1 MRLAQCSSS
10 PHRASQRSAR
20 QRLRLQPLILLTLV
34 AALIAGGSSAPVF
47 AQAVLGTLLGNL
59 TDTSG
64 AAVPGATVTITETQT
79 NFTVTAVTNESGV
92 YRFPNLRAG
101 IYKVEAELSGFRK
114 TVRDGV
120 EVDVNTTVRVDLALQ
135 PGELTETVDVSAE
148 TPPLQTDRADTGR
161 IIQGEQIAAMPLG
174 YGRNFQ
180 GMLANVPGASRPFRP
195 HSVFFN
201 SQDSLSSNVN
211 GQSRLANN
219 VQIEGVDDNQRTG
232 LNTVLIPSAEALETV
247 SVSTSNYDAE
257 FGRAGGAVTSVTLK
271 SGTNQ
276 LKGSAYW
283 FGNTDK
289 TQAINAFVDRSLPM
303 ERQRAKAKYNQA
315 GFTLGGP
322 IVRNKLFFFGD
333 YVHTQDDNGR
343 VNRFV
348 VPSAAFRNG
357 DFSASSVSIYD
368 PLTGDQGTGAGRTA
382 FAGNQIP
389 ASRISPIAQ
398 RILQNVPLPN
408 IPGAA
413 LGQVNYQDT
422 TLLQRR
428 NNGFDTKITYQAS
441 NKNQFTGRYSFTRP
455 TTMEPSTYPGNIG
468 GPFQDGFI
476 GTGVNLTYSA
486 AGNWTRTWSDTLVM
500 DAHGGVN
507 YYHNTAET
515 AANGLTTAKDI
526 GIPGANLDD
535 FTSGMSR
542 VEVQNGWSSPFV
554 GYSPSLPWNRGET
567 AVTAAV
573 TLTKLVGN
581 HTVKFGADYRHNVD
595 YLLQTQDAGG
605 SRGRF
610 QFSASETGS
619 PTDTASQSNIANSF
633 AAFLLDRPSN
643 VSRDIQVVDKPGL
656 RNWAIFGFVHDK
668 WQASSKMTI
677 DLGLR
682 YEYYDPFVGMQDK
695 GGLSNYDP
703 ATNTLRVAGYGDVA
717 NNLGVKSNFRNFNPR
732 LGWTFRPSEKDVFR
746 AGYGVGTAPF
756 PDNSYAFNFPVKQ
769 TNVQNAANAFVTP
782 VGGSMAN
789 GFPAPAVAAI
799 PTNGI
804 IDVSSDSRLRNSSYV
819 FVPTDIKEGLLHSW
833 NVAYQR
839 QLPGSFTVEAA
850 YVGNH
855 GQDIIN
861 RVDENAATVLG
872 LNDAGRPQFAQFGR
886 TGSTTV
892 FRPFKTKYHSMQLK
906 LDRRFKNNFLITNS
920 YTLGRGYTY
929 NGDDSNSNISTPA
942 NIELSWGRQVND
954 RLHTYTSS
962 FVYGVPIKRD
972 GVLGWVLNGWNIAG
986 LFTAQSGVALDI
998 RANGALLRAP
1008 GNTQRPNQ
1016 NGDGKVLGGI
1026 GGGQLWFDTSVFSL
1040 PAENTFGNVTRGGT
1054 GIDGPGFVNLDGSLV
1069 KRFEMGHRYAEF
1081 RVDAFNVTNSL
1092 HGDNPTETSRT
1103 LGSATFGQV
1112 TTSSGERLIRFGVRF
1127 VF

>member
-1 MRLAQCSSS
+1 MRSPQCSQAQCSPYQSW
-10 PHRASQRSAR
+10 PRPWRR
-20 QRLRLQPLILLTLV
+20 PLLTVLF
-34 AALIAGGSSAPVF
+34 AAGLLIAGLAPRVE
-47 AQAVLGTLLGNL
+47 AQAVRGTLLGNI
-59 TDTSG
+59 TDSSG
-64 AAVPGATVTITETQT
+64 APVPGATVTVTETQT
-79 NFTVTAVTNESGV
+79 NFTASAVTNDSGV
-92 YRFPNLRAG
+92 YTFPNLKDG
-101 IYKVEAELSGFRK
+101 IYRVEAELAGFRK

-120 EVDVNTTVRVDLALQ
+120 QLDVNTTIRIDLALQ

-148 TPPLQTDRADTGR
+148 TPALQTDRADTGR
-161 IIQGEQIAAMPLG
+161 VIQGEQITAMPLG
-174 YGRNFQ
+174 FGRNFQ

-276 LKGSAYW
+276 LKGSGFY
-283 FGNTDK
+283 FGNTQA
-289 TQAINAFVDRSLPM
+289 TQAINAFVDRSLPK
-303 ERQRAKAKYNQA
+303 ERQLAKATYNQG

-333 YVHTQDDNGR
+333 YVHTQDDSGR

-357 DFSASSVSIYD
+357 DFSASSVAIYD
-368 PLTGDQGTGAGRTA
+368 PLTGDPGTGAGRTA
-382 FAGNQIP
+382 FTGNQIP
-389 ASRISPIAQ
+389 QNRISPIAQ
-398 RILQNVPLPN
+398 RILQFVPMPN
-408 IPGAA
+408 IAGAA

-422 TLLQRR
+422 TLLTRR

-441 NKNQFTGRYSFTRP
+441 NRDQFTGRYSFTRP
-455 TTMEPSTYPGNIG
+455 VTAEPSSYSGDIG
-468 GPFQDGFI
+468 GPFQDGFV
-476 GTGVNLTYSA
+476 GTGVNLTYSV
-486 AGNWTRTWSDTLVM
+486 AGGWTRTWSNTLVM

-507 YYHNTAET
+507 YYHNTATT
-515 AANGLTTAKDI
+515 AADGLTTAKDL
-526 GIPGANLDD
+526 GIPGANLDE
-535 FTSGMSR
+535 FTSGMTR
-542 VEVQNGWSSPFV
+542 VEIQNGWSSPFV

-573 TLTKLVGN
+573 TLTKLMGN
-581 HTVKFGADYRHNVD
+581 HTVKFGGDYRHNID

-610 QFSASETGS
+610 QFGASETGVPS
-619 PTDTASQSNIANSF
+619 DAASQSNLANSF

-643 VSRDIQVVDKPGL
+643 VSRDVQVVDKPGL
-656 RNWAIFGFVHDK
+656 RNWALFSFIHDK

-682 YEYYDPFVGMQDK
+682 YEYYAPFVGMQDQ

-703 ATNTLRVAGYGDVA
+703 TTNTLQVAGYGSVPA
-717 NNLGVKSNFRNFNPR
+717 NLGVKSNFRNFNPR
-732 LGWTFRPSEKDVFR
+732 LGWNYRPTERDVFR

-756 PDNSYAFNFPVKQ
+756 PDNSYAYNFPVKQ
-769 TNVQNAANAFVTP
+769 TNVLNAANSFVTP
-782 VGGSMAN
+782 VGGAMAT
-789 GFPAPAVAAI
+789 GFPTPAVAAI
-799 PTNGI
+799 PSNGI
-804 IDVSSDSRLRNSSYV
+804 IDVSSDSRLRNGSYV
-819 FVPTDIKEGLLHSW
+819 VVPSNLKEGLLHSW

-839 QLPGSFTVEAA
+839 QLPGNFTVEAA

-855 GQDIIN
+855 GQDIIA
-861 RVDENAATVLG
+861 RIDLNAATVLG
-872 LNDAGRPQFAQFGR
+872 LNDAGRPQFAQFNR

-892 FRPFKTKYHSMQLK
+892 FLPFKTKYNSLQTK
-906 LDRRFKNNFLITNS
+906 VDRRFKNGFTITNS
-920 YTLGRGYTY
+920 YTLGRGYNY
-929 NGDDSNSNISTPA
+929 NGDDSNSTISTPA
-942 NIELSWGRQVND
+942 DIALSWGRSVND
-954 RLHTYTSS
+954 RLHTFSSS
-962 FVYGVPIKRD
+962 FVYGVPIKRE
-972 GVLGWVLNGWNIAG
+972 GWLGWALNGWQIAG
-986 LFTAQSGVALDI
+986 LFTAQSGQALDI
-998 RANGALLRAP
+998 TMSGALLRAP

-1016 NGDGKVLGGI
+1016 NGDSKIIGDIGNGK
-1026 GGGQLWFDTSVFSL
+1026 LWFDTSVFSA
-1040 PAENTFGNVTRGGT
+1040 PAENTFGNLSRNGSGV
-1054 GIDGPGFVNLDGSLV
+1054 DGPGLVNLDGSLV
-1069 KRFEMGHRYAEF
+1069 KRFEIGHTFAEF

-1092 HGDNPTETSRT
+1092 HASNPNVTF
-1103 LGSATFGQV
+1103 GSATFGQI
-1112 TTSSGERLIRFGVRF
+1112 TGSTGERLVRFGLRF

>member
-1 MRLAQCSSS
+1 MRVSCVGSQSAQRRS
-10 PHRASQRSAR
+10 SQRS
-20 QRLRLQPLILLTLV
+20 RLRPLLTSLAVAGLLV
-34 AALIAGGSSAPVF
+34 TGIAPRAV
-47 AQAVLGTLLGNL
+47 AQAVRGTLLGNI
-59 TDTSG
+59 TDSSG
-64 AAVPGATVTITETQT
+64 AAIPGATVNITETQT
-79 NFTVTAVTNESGV
+79 NLTTSTVTNESGV
-92 YRFPNLRAG
+92 YTFPNLKDG
-101 IYKVEAELSGFRK
+101 IYRIEAELAGFRK

-120 EVDVNTTVRVDLALQ
+120 QLDVNTTIRVDLSLQ

-148 TPPLQTDRADTGR
+148 TPALQTDRADTGR
-161 IIQGEQIAAMPLG
+161 VIQGEQIAAMPLG
-174 YGRNFQ
+174 FGRNFQ

-232 LNTVLIPSAEALETV
+232 LNSVLIPSAEALETV

-276 LKGSAYW
+276 LKGSGFY
-283 FGNTDK
+283 FGNTEA
-289 TQAINAFVDRSLPM
+289 TQAINAFVDRSLPID
-303 ERQRAKAKYNQA
+303 RQRAKATYNQG

-322 IVRNKLFFFGD
+322 IIHNKLFFFGD
-333 YVHTQDDNGR
+333 YVHTQDDTGR

-357 DFSASSVSIYD
+357 DFSASSVAIYD
-368 PLTGDQGTGAGRTA
+368 PLTGDAATGAGRTA
-382 FAGNQIP
+382 FPGNQIP
-389 ASRISPIAQ
+389 QNRISPIAQ
-398 RILQNVPLPN
+398 RILQSVPLPN
-408 IPGAA
+408 IAGAA

-441 NKNQFTGRYSFTRP
+441 NTDQFTGRYSFTRP
-455 TTMEPSTYPGNIG
+455 VTMEPSTYPGDIG

-476 GTGVNLTYSA
+476 GTGVNLTYSV
-486 AGNWTRTWSDTLVM
+486 AGTWTRTWSNTLVM

-507 YYHNTAET
+507 YYHNTATT
-515 AANGLTTAKDI
+515 AADGLTTAMDL
-526 GIPGANLDD
+526 GIPGANLDE

-542 VEVQNGWSSPFV
+542 IEVQNGWSNPFV

-573 TLTKLVGN
+573 TLTKLIGN
-581 HTVKFGADYRHNVD
+581 HTVKFGADYRHNID

-605 SRGRF
+605 PRGRF
-610 QFSASETGS
+610 QFGASETATPADS
-619 PTDTASQSNIANSF
+619 AAQSNIANSF

-643 VSRDIQVVDKPGL
+643 VARDIQVVDKPGL
-656 RNWAIFGFVHDK
+656 RNWALFGFVHDK
-668 WQASSKMTI
+668 WQATSKMTI

-682 YEYYDPFVGMQDK
+682 YEYYAPFVGMQDQ

-703 ATNTLRVAGYGDVA
+703 TTNTLQVAGYGSVPA
-717 NNLGVKSNFRNFNPR
+717 NVGVKSNFRNFNPR
-732 LGWTFRPSEKDVFR
+732 LGWTYRPTERDVFR

-769 TNVQNAANAFVTP
+769 TNVLNSANAFVTP
-782 VGGSMAN
+782 VGGAMSI
-789 GFPAPAVAAI
+789 GFPAPAIAAI
-799 PTNGI
+799 PSNGI
-804 IDVSSDSRLRNSSYV
+804 IDVSSDSRLRNSGY
-819 FVPTDIKEGLLHSW
+819 FVIPSNLKEGLLHSW

-839 QLPGSFTVEAA
+839 QLPGNFTVEAA
-850 YVGNH
+850 YVGNR
-855 GQDIIN
+855 GQDIIA
-861 RVDENAATVLG
+861 RVDQNAATVLG
-872 LNDAGRPQFAQFGR
+872 LNDAGRPQFAQFNR

-892 FRPFKTKYHSMQLK
+892 FLPFKTQYNSLQVKV
-906 LDRRFKNNFLITNS
+906 DRRFKNNFQVTNS

-942 NIELSWGRQVND
+942 NIDLSWGRSVND
-954 RLHTYTSS
+954 RLHTFNSS
-962 FVYGVPIKRD
+962 FVYGLPFKHD
-972 GVLGWVLNGWNIAG
+972 GVLGWVLNGWQLAG
-986 LFTAQSGVALDI
+986 LFTAQSGQALDI
-998 RANGALLRAP
+998 TASGALLRAP

-1016 NGDGKVLGGI
+1016 NGDAKILGNI
-1026 GGGQLWFDTSVFSL
+1026 GGGKLWFDTSVFSA
-1040 PAENTFGNVTRGGT
+1040 PAENTFGNVTRNGSGVN
-1054 GIDGPGFVNLDGSLV
+1054 GPGFVNLDGSLV
-1069 KRFEMGHRYAEF
+1069 KRFDIRHTYAEF

-1092 HGDNPTETSRT
+1092 HANNPSTTSLT
-1103 LGSATFGQV
+1103 FGSATFGQI
-1112 TTSSGERLIRFGVRF
+1112 TSSTGERLIRFGLRF